1 MGLSFIAV
9 WNVKPEH
16 CLKFFVESKIRRADY
31 IQISLG
37 FPNAEDAKVKLR
49 HDWPL
54 TIIETN

>member
-16 CLKFFVESKIRRADY
+16 YLKFLAESKIRRADY
-31 IQISLG
+31 IQIPLG
-37 FPNAEDAKVKLR
+37 FPNGERPKVKLR

-54 TIIETN
+54 TMIEIN